1 MNELTDQRN
10 SGFGL
15 GLLMGV
21 CVGAGVVL
29 WLAPRMTAE
38 IRGRAAESL
47 DKLAETAST
56 AYRQTAARVGET
68 VDAVNRKTR
77 DIRDAATS

>member
-1 MNELTDQRN
+1 MNESTEQAS

-47 DKLAETAST
+47 DKLAGTAST

-68 VDAVNRKTR
+68 VDAINRKTR
-77 DIRDAATS
+77 DIRDTATS

>member
-1 MNELTDQRN
+1 MNESTEQAS

>member
-1 MNELTDQRN
+1 MNESTEQAS

-21 CVGAGVVL
+21 CLGAGVVL